1 MKEGVS
7 PFYFEEMVKKSGE
20 MALFSSEIQKLSGGK
35 CGYFLVFFFWSSF
48 FIFGCREENKD
59 GNPNLGCNYL

>member
-35 CGYFLVFFFWSSF
+35 CGYFLVFFFGLLF
-48 FIFGCREENKD
+48 LFLAVERKTKMGIQI
-59 GNPNLGCNYL
+59 